1 MADLFVF
8 YRSFWDAIKEMDDT
22 EQLEMFHALCRYA
35 LDETVP
41 NFDSPIQRAVFAVM
55 KPVIDANVTSRETGK
70 RGGRPRKPPFQKSET
85 GVLENE
91 NGGFEN
97 EKPPFQKSETNKKQ
111 ETRNK
116 KQEQEASIEENA
128 ADAALK
134 KTPAP
139 AENPRLDTGLSEI
152 IRRYEDDIGSF
163 PRSALDSL
171 QRWRQTLGDDLI
183 ALAIGEAAENNARS
197 WRYIDRVLSSWQKEG
212 VRTVGDVQARRERK
226 SSPVDAGPQYERLT

>member
-8 YRSFWDAIKEMDDT
+8 YRSFWDAINEMDDT
-22 EQLEMFHALCRYA
+22 EQLEMFRALCRYA
-35 LDETVP
+35 LDGTAP

-70 RGGRPRKPPFQKSET
+70 RGGRPRKQPFQKPEM
-85 GVLENE
+85 GVFENK
-91 NGGFEN
+91 NGGFET

-116 KQEQEASIEENA
+116 KQEQEINTA
-128 ADAALK
+128 ADAAREP
-134 KTPAP
+134 PAP

-171 QRWRQTLGDDLI
+171 QSWRQALGDELVG
-183 ALAIGEAAENNARS
+183 LAIGEAAENNARS
-197 WRYIDRVLSSWQKEG
+197 WRYVDRVLSSWEKEG
-212 VRTVGDVQARRERK
+212 VRTVGDVQARRDRK
-226 SSPVDAGPQYERLT
+226 ASPAAAGPQYEVLT